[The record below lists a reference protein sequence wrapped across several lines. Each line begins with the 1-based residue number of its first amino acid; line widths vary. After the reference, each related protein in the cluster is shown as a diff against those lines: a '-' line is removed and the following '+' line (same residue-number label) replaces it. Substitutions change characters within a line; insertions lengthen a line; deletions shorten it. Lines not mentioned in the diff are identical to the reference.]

1 MLTPFALRDTRARL
15 RSVTKL
21 TLGSMWLRLATLVTI
36 GLPGRSWRLA

>member
-21 TLGSMWLRLATLVTI
+21 TLGSMCLRLATLVTI